1 MKPKPSCYK
10 AGAKIRRTGK
20 NKTMELESQK
30 VTVQKS
36 QEELFQF
43 LTNVENYE
51 KIMPESKE
59 KFEVKSKDT
68 FAFALKGMPEIELQ
82 IKETREPEFI
92 VLGSTSD
99 KFNFSLDVVVE
110 PAGENQSQAQLFFHG
125 KFNAMMAMMVKGP
138 LKKFISALADNTA
151 NLS

>member
-1 MKPKPSCYK
+1 
-10 AGAKIRRTGK
+10 
-20 NKTMELESQK
+20 MELESQK

-36 QEELFQF
+36 QEELFSF

-59 KFEVKSKDT
+59 KFEVKSQDT

-82 IKETREPEFI
+82 IKEKRAPEFI

-99 KFNFSLDVVVE
+99 KFNFSLDVVIE
-110 PAGENQSQAQLFFHG
+110 DAGPNQSEAQMFFHG
-125 KFNAMMAMMVKGP
+125 KFNTMMAMMVKGP
-138 LKKFISALADNTA
+138 LKKFIATLAENTA
-151 NLS
+151 KL